1 MDRLKVL
8 VVDDESRMR
17 KLVRDFLVKSNFDVL
32 EAGDGEEALDIFYK
46 EKDIALIIL
55 DVMMPK
61 MDGWQ
66 VCREIRVNSKVP
78 IIMLTA
84 RGDERDELQGFQL
97 GVDEYISKPFSPKI
111 LVARVEAILRRTNQ
125 LGQEEALTCGGI
137 TVDKAAHRVI
147 IDGKDVDLSYKE
159 FELLTYFMEN
169 KGIALSREKILNNV
183 WNYDYFGDARTIDTH
198 VKKLRSKL
206 GEEGN
211 LIKTIWG
218 MGYKWMKQRNKEQK
232 RKVHSI
238 RGQFAWIFIG
248 LMIGTIL
255 LCLMI
260 NYLFLGK
267 VYMQSKLDVIHDAYG
282 TIKQAA
288 ESDSY
293 DTEEFARELDD
304 VCRSYNMTVC
314 VMDVN
319 SNMKYVSINGGE
331 RLENRLIGYVFGL
344 SIPFNDQRVIENGDD
359 YVIKR
364 TGQEDK
370 EYLEIYG
377 RLNTGISF
385 IMQTP
390 LSSIQESAKIANR
403 FYALAGCLGAMA
415 GGIIIWFVSR
425 SVTKPILE
433 LNNISERM
441 VQLDFEAK
449 YQGKAHNEIDLLG
462 ENINKLSD
470 SLEKTISEL
479 KTANNELQRDV
490 EKKEAIDEMRKEFL
504 ANVSHELKTPIALIQ
519 GYAEGLQEEINDDP
533 ESRQFYCDVI
543 VDEAAKMNN
552 MVKKLLTL
560 NQLEFGNDVVAM
572 ERFDLTALVKN
583 YIQSAA
589 ILTKQHEITVRMEE
603 YPPIYAWAD
612 EFKIEEVFMNFFSNA
627 VNHCEDDKIIEVKM
641 EQKDGKVRVSVFNTG
656 KPIPEDSIHHIWE
669 KFYKVDKARTREY
682 GGSGVGLSIVKAIME
697 SMNQQFGVNNYN
709 NGVEFWFELE
719 TK

>member
-1 MDRLKVL
+1 
-8 VVDDESRMR
+8 
-17 KLVRDFLVKSNFDVL
+17 
-32 EAGDGEEALDIFYK
+32 
-46 EKDIALIIL
+46 
-55 DVMMPK
+55 
-61 MDGWQ
+61 
-66 VCREIRVNSKVP
+66 
-78 IIMLTA
+78 
-84 RGDERDELQGFQL
+84 
-97 GVDEYISKPFSPKI
+97 
-111 LVARVEAILRRTNQ
+111 
-125 LGQEEALTCGGI
+125 
-137 TVDKAAHRVI
+137 
-147 IDGKDVDLSYKE
+147 
-159 FELLTYFMEN
+159 
-169 KGIALSREKILNNV
+169 
-183 WNYDYFGDARTIDTH
+183 
-198 VKKLRSKL
+198 
-206 GEEGN
+206 
-211 LIKTIWG
+211 
-218 MGYKWMKQRNKEQK
+218 MKQRNKEQK

-359 YVIKR
+359 YVIQR

-490 EKKEAIDEMRKEFL
+490 ERKEAIDEMRKEFL

-560 NQLEFGNDVVAM
+560 NQLEFGEDDVQF
-572 ERFDLTALVKN
+572 ERFDITSLISGVLQSLDILIEQKEAQVIFRHKN
-583 YIQSAA
+583 PVY
-589 ILTKQHEITVRMEE
+589 V
-603 YPPIYAWAD
+603 WAD
-612 EFKIEEVFMNFFSNA
+612 EFKVEQVVRNYVNNALNHIDGEKVIEI
-627 VNHCEDDKIIEVKM
+627 KITQENDMAKIT
-641 EQKDGKVRVSVFNTG
+641 VFNTG
-656 KPIPEDSIHHIWE
+656 TPIPEEDLPHIWE

-682 GGSGVGLSIVKAIME
+682 GGNGIGLSIVKAIMD
-697 SMNQQFGVNNYN
+697 SFGKGYGAINHT
-709 NGVEFWFELE
+709 NGVEFWFELDM
-719 TK
+719 K